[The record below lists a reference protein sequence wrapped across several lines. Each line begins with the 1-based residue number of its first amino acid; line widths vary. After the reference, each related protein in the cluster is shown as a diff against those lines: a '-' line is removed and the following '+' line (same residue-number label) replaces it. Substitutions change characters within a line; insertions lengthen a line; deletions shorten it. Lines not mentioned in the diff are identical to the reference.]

1 MQKPERCKRI
11 LELLLKNADGMTG
24 MELARHLNV
33 SSRTIRSDIKMLQE
47 LLADQK
53 GRLLAVP
60 NRGYKL
66 LPEDDAEDL
75 LRARAGPSAW
85 RVRKSSRTI
94 SSAVFWSAA

>member
-47 LLADQK
+47 TACGPK
-53 GRLLAVP
+53 GKAAGSAQPRL
-60 NRGYKL
+60 
-66 LPEDDAEDL
+66 
-75 LRARAGPSAW
+75 
-85 RVRKSSRTI
+85 
-94 SSAVFWSAA
+94 